1 MQKGGYTTSTIHTI
15 DIPPQ
20 YLYSYPTNA
29 TLGGSLANTYAQTS
43 HTGLGP
49 KTRRIELFR
58 RDDTSWD
65 TLQIPYF
72 CTIYN
77 VSLRYAKT
85 YR

>member
-1 MQKGGYTTSTIHTI
+1 MHTI
-15 DIPPQ
+15 DILPQ
-20 YLYSYPTNA
+20 CLYSYPTNA
-29 TLGGSLANTYAQTS
+29 SPEGSPANTYTQTS
-43 HTGLGP
+43 YTGLGP

-58 RDDTSWD
+58 RDDTSQD

>member
-1 MQKGGYTTSTIHTI
+1 MYII
-15 DIPPQ
+15 NIPPQ
-20 YLYSYPTNA
+20 CLYSYPTNA
-29 TLGGSLANTYAQTS
+29 SPEGSPASTYAQTS
-43 HTGLGP
+43 YTGLGP

-65 TLQIPYF
+65 TLQMPYF
-72 CTIYN
+72 CSIYN